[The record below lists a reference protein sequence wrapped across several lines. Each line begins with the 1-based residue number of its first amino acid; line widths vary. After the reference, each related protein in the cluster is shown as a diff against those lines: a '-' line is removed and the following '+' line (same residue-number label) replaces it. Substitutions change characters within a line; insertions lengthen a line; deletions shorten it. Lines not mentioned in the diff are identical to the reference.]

1 MNKKSLTLKIVSIV
15 MIIVSIRGTT
25 FVFTD
30 TEFDYAGLP
39 MFLIYIMLGGFVLVS
54 IYIFWL
60 AFIKKSK

>member
-1 MNKKSLTLKIVSIV
+1 